1 MFAHHTVVLDAF
13 WVIHWEHNDVPM
25 VKTETIPFFFRFFI
39 EGVRGTVL

>member
-25 VKTETIPFFFRFFI
+25 VETETMPFFRFFI